1 MTRTLLSLLL
11 AAMWTAA
18 SAAPV
23 TKAAADSLYAKG
35 HYAKAAEAYE
45 QLIAAEPEQADL
57 HYNLGNA
64 YYKVDDIPH
73 ALLAY
78 ERALRLNPADA
89 DTRANLALAR
99 TKITDKQA
107 DTSEM
112 FFITWWKQAATAL
125 PAVAYGLIAVVA
137 FVLMLVALALAIFRR
152 MPRWGLRL
160 SAALFLI
167 CAIANLLLLTQHR
180 LLGRHDSAIVMA
192 SSINV
197 KSSPDERSTD
207 LFILH
212 EGTKLRLLDDTMS
225 QWLEVR
231 LDEGKQGWIPRSAVE
246 II

>member
-1 MTRTLLSLLL
+1 MTRTLLSFLL

-18 SAAPV
+18 SAVPL

-64 YYKVDDIPH
+64 YYKTDDIPR

-78 ERALRLNPADA
+78 ERALRLNPADG

-125 PAVAYGLIAVVA
+125 PATAYGLIAIAA
-137 FVLMLVALALAIFRR
+137 FVLMLVALAVCVFRSS
-152 MPRWGLRL
+152 PRWALR
-160 SAALFLI
+160 SAALLLLV
-167 CAIANLLLLTQHR
+167 CAIANLLLLTQNQ
-180 LLGRHDSAIVMA
+180 LLGRHDSAIVMD
-192 SSINV
+192 SSVSV

-212 EGTKLRLLDDTMS
+212 EGTKLRLLDTTMS

-231 LDEGKQGWIPRSAVE
+231 LDEGKQGWIPRTAVE

>member
-1 MTRTLLSLLL
+1 MTRTLLPLLL

-18 SAAPV
+18 TAAPT
-23 TKAAADSLYAKG
+23 TKAAADTLYAKG
-35 HYAKAAEAYE
+35 LYAKAAEAYE
-45 QLIAAEPEQADL
+45 QLIAAAPDQADL

-64 YYKVDDIPH
+64 YYKCDDIPH

-125 PAVAYGLIAVVA
+125 PAALYALIALAA
-137 FVLMLVALALAIFRR
+137 FVLMLVALAICIFRSA
-152 MPRWGLRL
+152 PRWALRT
-160 SAALFLI
+160 AAVLLLV
-167 CAIANLLLLTQHR
+167 CAIANLLLLTQNQ

-192 SSINV
+192 PSINV

-212 EGTKLRLLDDTMS
+212 EGTKLRLLDTTMS
-225 QWLEVR
+225 QWLEVS
-231 LDEGKQGWIPRSAVE
+231 LDEGKQGWIPRTAVE